1 MSAFDFGDIDISV
14 SAKNQTNLI
23 SNICLFSENKQ
34 RNKHILFLLETSIVN
49 KQVITVFV
57 TWLKKLLPNF
67 DFDVV
72 TASKVAIPKDD
83 IKKQTIYKFYI
94 QNSSDYKKYIRPNKT
109 VIVPFGSA
117 ISAITK
123 SSDLSTECF
132 YDYVFNKTY
141 FYAPQTNT
149 YCVPID
155 SIDELFYY
163 DPDLQSYLPKDN
175 SKVEFAK
182 HQLHQILSCYNLL
195 KLPLEADRV
204 VIQRIISREAWKTF
218 YEQFKDHV
226 KYPKIAWDTETNSLD
241 WFNGKIGDFSC
252 SFDGIRGYYITWDVI
267 DFNELNS
274 LLSGKYQIAQNG
286 KFDVKFTRK
295 YSIPS
300 AKINLD
306 TLQLGVHLNE
316 MRFNGLKSL
325 VYHYT
330 AHGGYDFELEQY
342 KTKFGIKNYL
352 DIPFMMRSTYAA
364 MDAIVTYQVAE
375 AMLQQMEEI
384 DDKYSPH
391 VRGALTLKERFFNIR
406 MPSDRMYANIEI
418 RGFHVNMEQWDKSSD
433 EIYEKIISLKKEI
446 LEFLSVANT
455 GYSSSFEDMFDDDED
470 FMYEESEEEKNLNS
484 GMKLGKLLEAL
495 GWENLGRAKLG
506 FYKTGDEELT
516 RWEQLG
522 HTEATLIKQL
532 RSYLTLMKTFLGKK
546 GTQEGWRAY
555 VRFHPEDG
563 SYRIHCS
570 YGSMMTHSGR
580 NSCGSPNYQQIPS
593 SSLGA
598 TLFKKIIYVPDPE
611 LYYLVTI
618 DYKAFQIFLSALD
631 NTYDNKNDNLFELLK
646 NNPNTDLH
654 SKTSYTVFC
663 KTNKFTVNE
672 VVINQD
678 GKDYIYFEHEEV
690 KVKRN
695 NEVVRI
701 KVLDVQETDVLVA

>member
-1 MSAFDFGDIDISV
+1 M
-14 SAKNQTNLI
+14 
-23 SNICLFSENKQ
+23 
-34 RNKHILFLLETSIVN
+34 
-49 KQVITVFV
+49 
-57 TWLKKLLPNF
+57 LPYF
-67 DFDVV
+67 DFDIV
-72 TASKVAIPKDD
+72 TASKVATSKDD

-94 QNSSDYKKYIRPNKT
+94 ANSSDYKRFIRPNKT
-109 VIVPFGSA
+109 VIVPLGFA
-117 ISAITK
+117 ISAIIK

-149 YCVPID
+149 HCVPID
-155 SIDELFYY
+155 SIDELFVY
-163 DPDLQSYLPKDN
+163 DSDLRSYLPKDN

-182 HQLHQILSCYNLL
+182 YQIQQVISHYEVL
-195 KLPLEADRV
+195 KLP
-204 VIQRIISREAWKTF
+204 REANRLSINRITTKEGWKEF
-218 YEQFKDHV
+218 YNKFKDHI
-226 KYPKIAWDTETNSLD
+226 KYPKIYWDTETNSLD
-241 WFNGKIGDFSC
+241 WFTGKIGDFTC
-252 SFDGIRGYYITWDVI
+252 SFDGIRGYHILWDVI
-267 DFNELNS
+267 DLNELNE
-274 LLSGKYQIAQNG
+274 LLSGKYQMAQNG
-286 KFDVKFTRK
+286 KFDTK
-295 YSIPS
+295 YTKKYRIS
-300 AKINLD
+300 AARIDLD
-306 TLQLGVHLNE
+306 TLQLGKHLNE
-316 MRFNGLKSL
+316 MRFNSLKSL

-330 AHGGYDFELEQY
+330 AHGGYDFELDQY
-342 KTKFGIKNYL
+342 KDKFGIKNYL
-352 DIPFMMRSTYAA
+352 DIPYAMRSTYAT
-364 MDAIVTYQVAE
+364 MDSILGYQVADV
-375 AMLQQMEEI
+375 MLNQMDSI
-384 DDKYSPH
+384 DKKYPPQ

-433 EIYEKIISLKKEI
+433 EIYNRIVKLKKEI
-446 LEFLSVANT
+446 LEFLSVANV
-455 GYSSSFEDMFDDDED
+455 GYSSSFDDMFNDDEE

-506 FYKTGDEELT
+506 FFKTGDDELT

-555 VRFHPEDG
+555 VRYHPEDG

-570 YGSMMTHSGR
+570 YGSMMTDSGR

-598 TLFKKIIYVPDPE
+598 ELFKKIIYVPDPD

-631 NTYDNKNDNLFELLK
+631 NTYDNSRDNLFELLL

-663 KTNKFTVNE
+663 KANKFTVNE

-678 GKDYIYFEHEEV
+678 GKDYIYFDHEEV

-695 NEVVRI
+695 NEIVRI
-701 KVLDVQETDVLVA
+701 KVLDIQETDELVA